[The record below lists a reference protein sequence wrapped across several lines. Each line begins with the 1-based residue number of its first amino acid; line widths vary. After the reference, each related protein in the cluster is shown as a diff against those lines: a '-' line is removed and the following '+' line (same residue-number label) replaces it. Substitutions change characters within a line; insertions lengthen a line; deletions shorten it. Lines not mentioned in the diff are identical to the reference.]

1 MSNKSISVKDDA
13 CSHLKI
19 DNEDSKKS
27 VSDSDKKAAKS
38 KSLSLSKKSPG
49 LDTRKI
55 VIFSMLGALMYASKL
70 LMEFFP
76 NIHIVGVI
84 IVAITVVYR
93 KQALY
98 PIYIFVL
105 LTGIFGGFSTW
116 WIPYLY
122 IWTIL
127 WGMVMIL
134 PKKMPIKLQIPIYMI
149 VCGLHG
155 LLYGTLYAPVQA
167 LLFGFNLES
176 TIAWIIAGLPWDIA
190 HAIGNFIGG
199 LLILPIISVLKAAE
213 KNSK

>member
-1 MSNKSISVKDDA
+1 MNDKSISVKDDIR
-13 CSHLKI
+13 SHSETNNAKLKK
-19 DNEDSKKS
+19 NKSCMGNKTPVGKVPSNSKKNTC
-27 VSDSDKKAAKS
+27 
-38 KSLSLSKKSPG
+38 

-55 VIFSMLGALMYASKL
+55 VIFSMLGSLMYASKV
-70 LMEFFP
+70 LMEFLP

-93 KQALY
+93 RQALY

-116 WIPYLY
+116 WIPYIY
-122 IWTIL
+122 IWTVL

-134 PKKMPIKLQIPIYMI
+134 PKSMPSKLQIPLYMLI
-149 VCGLHG
+149 CGLHG

-176 TIAWIIAGLPWDIA
+176 TLAWIIAGLPWDIT
-190 HAIGNFIGG
+190 HAIGNFVGG
-199 LLILPIISVLKAAE
+199 LLIVPIISVLNTAE
-213 KNSK
+213 RFAK

>member
-1 MSNKSISVKDDA
+1 MNDKSISVKDDKR
-13 CSHLKI
+13 SHSETNNAKLKKNKSCMG
-19 DNEDSKKS
+19 NETPVGKVPSNSKKS
-27 VSDSDKKAAKS
+27 T
-38 KSLSLSKKSPG
+38 G

-55 VIFSMLGALMYASKL
+55 VIFSMLGSLMYASKV
-70 LMEFFP
+70 LMEFLP
-76 NIHIVGVI
+76 NIHIVGVM

-93 KQALY
+93 RQALY

-116 WIPYLY
+116 WIPYVY
-122 IWTIL
+122 IWTVL

-155 LLYGTLYAPVQA
+155 LLYGALYAPVQA

>member
-1 MSNKSISVKDDA
+1 MKLTARETAVF
-13 CSHLKI
+13 
-19 DNEDSKKS
+19 
-27 VSDSDKKAAKS
+27 
-38 KSLSLSKKSPG
+38 G
-49 LDTRKI
+49 
-55 VIFSMLGALMYASKL
+55 MLGALMYASKA
-70 LMEFFP
+70 LMEVAP
-76 NIHIVGVI
+76 NVHLLGVFTI
-84 IVAITVVYR
+84 AITVVYR
-93 KQALY
+93 KKALY
-98 PIYIFVL
+98 PIYTYIL
-105 LTGIFGGFSTW
+105 LMGLFGGFATW

-155 LLYGTLYAPVQA
+155 LLYGALYAPVQA
-167 LLFGFNLES
+167 LLFGFNIES

>member
-1 MSNKSISVKDDA
+1 MGKKNICKNNDTQTNPKINLDDLPKDL
-13 CSHLKI
+13 SHSDQVI
-19 DNEDSKKS
+19 SKKAFS
-27 VSDSDKKAAKS
+27 SKSKKKA
-38 KSLSLSKKSPG
+38 SL
-49 LDTRKI
+49 DVRKI

-70 LMEFFP
+70 LMEFLP
-76 NIHIVGVI
+76 NIHIVGGI

-105 LTGIFGGFSTW
+105 LTGILGGFSTW
-116 WIPYLY
+116 WVPYIY
-122 IWTIL
+122 IWTVL

-134 PKKMPIKLQIPIYMI
+134 PKNMPVKLQIPVYMV

-167 LLFGFNLES
+167 LLFGFNLET

-190 HAIGNFIGG
+190 HAIGNFFGG
-199 LLILPIISVLKAAE
+199 LLIVPIISTLKMAE
-213 KNSK
+213 KIAR